1 MTKEDVRGTS
11 IGYAINLIMDY
22 GSGRQVTIS
31 GTLPLGASLAEMNAE
46 LDKLRLATNRQAA
59 LVSIRDIEAMV
70 IVAKKTV
77 ISIEAMVKAYDAEI
91 EKELARVS
99 DGPTAKHTI
108 TKAQVENMRAQA
120 TNYKLTKNEE
130 LMRAQS
136 DIEKGEV
143 TIARLKKEIEG

>member
-1 MTKEDVRGTS
+1 MKEDVRGTS

-31 GTLPLGASLAEMNAE
+31 GTLPLNATLEDMNAE

-70 IVAKKTV
+70 LVAKKTV
-77 ISIEAMVKAYDAEI
+77 VSLEAMIKVYDETM
-91 EKELARVS
+91 EKELQRAS
-99 DGPTAKHTI
+99 EGPTAKHTI
-108 TKAQVENMRAQA
+108 TKAQIENMRAQA
-120 TNYKLTKNEE
+120 ANYKLSKNEE
-130 LMRAQS
+130 LMRAQA

-143 TIARLKKEIEG
+143 SIARLKKEIEG